1 MIYKNVNVVSFD
13 FPISSETNQIRDL
26 YPILFRERDHAHH
39 NKQHSHHAHIHQHE
53 EGVDGEGEE
62 DIEAD
67 HTEEIRTLGDRDAG
81 NYKESSSTTACQ
93 RRKGQILGTS

>member
-1 MIYKNVNVVSFD
+1 M
-13 FPISSETNQIRDL
+13 
-26 YPILFRERDHAHH
+26 
-39 NKQHSHHAHIHQHE
+39 
-53 EGVDGEGEE
+53 DGEGEE

-93 RRKGQILGTS
+93 RIKGGAKHKFLERHNIPKSTMSRWRKKKKHQYLCPQMIK